1 MQTIGLDKNV
11 ETTPEPDAA
20 AADNRP
26 KGFWRLQFAGEATP
40 AQRKFDWAFG
50 VILPVICVA
59 FDPFVFKGNIAGNG
73 AAFGAYKPFAYLLS
87 FVSIM
92 AFLAWLI
99 WGKRLKGLNVALS
112 GLFFYGALISLAVG
126 VVLFP
131 VSTFGLVFLIGAL
144 GYTPLFSGF
153 VYLRNSY
160 RAFGCAEHLFDKGT
174 LVRSFVLAALF
185 SAVIPWTVNREIGRS
200 MDRMLSGDAEAIY
213 AEAAKLKYVA
223 PLVNLDK
230 LKRQICS
237 APDSKRNR
245 AAIKAYREL
254 NGKTRADGKGVT
266 CGNFFDGDEK
276 F

>member
-1 MQTIGLDKNV
+1 MQTIGLDINF
-11 ETTPEPDAA
+11 ETTPEPEA

-26 KGFWRLQFAGEATP
+26 KGFWRRQFAAEATP
-40 AQRKFDWAFG
+40 AQRKFDWSFG

-59 FDPFVFKGNIAGNG
+59 ADPIVFKGNITGNG

-92 AFLAWLI
+92 AMMAWLI
-99 WGKRLKGLNVALS
+99 WGKRLKGLNAAFS
-112 GLFFYGALISLAVG
+112 GLFFYGALISLAIG

-131 VSTFGLVFLIGAL
+131 ISTVGLIVLIGAL

-160 RAFGCAEHLFDKGT
+160 RAFGCAEDFFDKGT

-185 SAVIPWTVNREIGRS
+185 SAVIPWTINREIGRS
-200 MDRMLSGDAEAIY
+200 MDRMLNGDAEVIY

-223 PLVNLDK
+223 PLVNFDK
-230 LKRQICS
+230 LERQTCRS
-237 APDSKRNR
+237 DSERNR
-245 AAIKAYREL
+245 AAKDVYPGL
-254 NGKTRADGKGVT
+254 TGKTEEDAKRIS
-266 CGNFFDGDEK
+266 CGSFE
-276 F
+276 